1 MAEFVGNW
9 YLRFRSPISSSRTG
23 QKIRQEPEKLKEHT
37 PSHADGKCGNK
48 KSADNFWHHI
58 LAQFSMAFQMVW
70 LVLFWLL
77 ALEAT
82 FLKFKIL

>member
-1 MAEFVGNW
+1 MPMANVA
-9 YLRFRSPISSSRTG
+9 T
-23 QKIRQEPEKLKEHT
+23 
-37 PSHADGKCGNK
+37 K